1 MRWCSAT
8 SQNRSARIA
17 VKTNP
22 ILEEVWRIKDELAR
36 EFAADP
42 DAYFAKLDEI
52 TDAEEKAGR
61 KIVRSAEELQQLV
74 ARRERERA
82 EESAMALNDKP
93 PGKP

>member
-1 MRWCSAT
+1 LSLWDNDC
-8 SQNRSARIA
+8 
-17 VKTNP
+17 VKANP
-22 ILEEVWRIKDELAR
+22 ILEEIWGIKDELSR
-36 EFAADP
+36 EFSADP

-61 KIVRSAEELQQLV
+61 KVIRSAEELQQLV
-74 ARRERERA
+74 AQRERQRA